1 MKSLDN
7 LKTHI
12 IIQALNESF
21 DNYVAKTQKKFEHM
35 SKFTEYDFK
44 NSGGAE
50 KVIAQFITDAKGFAV
65 DINKIA
71 APYVLELVCQ
81 RWQRENEIAASTKQ

>member
-44 NSGGAE
+44 NAGGAE
-50 KVIAQFITDAKGFAV
+50 KVIAQFITDAKIFTA
-65 DINKIA
+65 KIYELA

-81 RWQRENEIAASTKQ
+81 RCQREDAASTKQ